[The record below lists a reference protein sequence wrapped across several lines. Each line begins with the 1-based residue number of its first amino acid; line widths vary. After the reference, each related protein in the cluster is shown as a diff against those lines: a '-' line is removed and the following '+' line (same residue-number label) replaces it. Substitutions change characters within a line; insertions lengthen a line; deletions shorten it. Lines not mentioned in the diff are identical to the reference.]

1 MVDTSL
7 ASFGIEDV
15 TPGTKRRLRLS
26 VLAGLLEPVALPAL
40 VARGARPGPTLLAVA
55 GVHGDEYEGMEAVRA
70 VFDEIDPARMAGTF
84 VALPVCNPFAY
95 EARTR
100 VSPLH
105 IDGLNLARVFPGD
118 PLGSPT
124 RGLAHELFGFA
135 TRLLGE
141 PDLFIDLHSG
151 SADVAFLPVI
161 GYRDIRNAA
170 LGRSEEA
177 ARHFGLPELW
187 RIPDSPGTFNG
198 EIARQGLTTLGTETT
213 GRAGL
218 LPDDVAIYRRG
229 LRNLLAY
236 LGILPD
242 AARPARTGGHPRL
255 TEDLLAPA
263 TGFLRNARRLA
274 EEVEA
279 GDDLGTITDVFG
291 EVTGELIAPISG
303 TIWAARSMP
312 AVRSGEL
319 VYAIAAR

>member
-1 MVDTSL
+1 MTDTSL

-15 TPGTKRRLRLS
+15 ASGTKQRLRLR
-26 VLAGLLEPVALPAL
+26 VLPGLLEPVALPVL

-55 GVHGDEYEGMEAVRA
+55 GVHGDEYEGMEALRV
-70 VFDEIDPARMAGTF
+70 VFDELDPAQMAGAF

-95 EARTR
+95 EARIR
-100 VSPLH
+100 ISPVH

-118 PLGSPT
+118 PHGSPT
-124 RGLAHELFGFA
+124 RVLAHELFRFA
-135 TRLLGE
+135 TRLLGA

-151 SADVAFLPVI
+151 SADVAFLPTI

-170 LGRSEEA
+170 FARSEEA
-177 ARHFGLPELW
+177 ARHFGLDALW
-187 RIPDSPGTFNG
+187 LIPDSPGTFNG
-198 EIARQGLTTLGTETT
+198 EMARHGVTTLGTETT
-213 GRAGL
+213 GRSGL
-218 LPDDVAIYRRG
+218 LPDDVAAYVRG

-242 AARPARTGGHPRL
+242 APRPERTGTPPRR
-255 TEDLLAPA
+255 TQDLLAPA

-291 EVTGELIAPISG
+291 EVVGELIAPISG